1 MRSLHFPES
10 LAGALDEFVE
20 AMSPFGV
27 FEDALLGGGTVLAAR
42 WQHRVSTDLDF
53 FMPYGAFRD
62 RIVAR
67 EREVIA
73 SLRHVAFGAVVRP
86 YHIQCVTRRGAV
98 EVGIHTSMYGA
109 TTADELAEDVAGD
122 GRVRTQTTT
131 AILARKLVG
140 RMMGQGVATVRDV
153 YDICVA
159 EKEDPAA
166 LLAAAKAVPS
176 GVLVRSADALEYD
189 LEGDWRR
196 KPLLEPAHL
205 EIAKNLASCGRN
217 VLLRMSRHIDSAR
230 ETKRE
235 GVCR

>member
-86 YHIQCVTRRGAV
+86 YHI
-98 EVGIHTSMYGA
+98 
-109 TTADELAEDVAGD
+109 
-122 GRVRTQTTT
+122 
-131 AILARKLVG
+131 
-140 RMMGQGVATVRDV
+140 
-153 YDICVA
+153 
-159 EKEDPAA
+159 P
-166 LLAAAKAVPS
+166 
-176 GVLVRSADALEYD
+176 
-189 LEGDWRR
+189 
-196 KPLLEPAHL
+196 
-205 EIAKNLASCGRN
+205 
-217 VLLRMSRHIDSAR
+217 
-230 ETKRE
+230 
-235 GVCR
+235 